1 MEDQAEVKIITV
13 DAVQN
18 LNDLKKAISEN
29 KKALQEQELG
39 SEKYQRILTEITK
52 EQNLLRAA
60 MHGTTADSKQLKDA
74 IDENGKSY
82 NALVNRMADLK
93 RQFRATSDEAQRA
106 NLGAEIR
113 DINNELKRLDALKG
127 DFQRNVGD
135 YLAKDLKDVVKD
147 LPSGLKAIHGP
158 LDDVQKSLS
167 LMGKQPILGIVGL
180 LAPMLIKIADALKD
194 DDNAMKAVKK
204 AMDSLKPITDFF
216 VGVMDS
222 LVGILTDVIAQVT
235 EFVTSNGLI
244 SKVIN
249 GLAGVGNAI
258 VQFVVSP
265 FKGVI
270 AAIKV
275 FKEQGVKGIG
285 DAARAFGA
293 EMKSGVAFKANY
305 DAGAVLAD
313 TFMAGARSRKKQA
326 RDTGKAI
333 VQEVQKGAEES
344 IDEMIAKAFDRAEK
358 AAAERLRKR
367 QADESFVNELI
378 AENLAEVQAE
388 MDAYFEAERIEQETS
403 VKIAQE
409 AAKKKMEVMSAY
421 ADGVSGLMSAVA
433 EALDGNE
440 NASEKQVKAAKNLR
454 IAAATIDMISGAV
467 TAYSTAQE
475 LGPIAGPIVGAI
487 NAAAVI
493 ASGLANIAKIKATTV
508 SKDSAPST
516 SVEAPAATVAAPALE
531 SVTPT
536 TVMTGASTETA
547 LNNAARSQRVYILQS
562 DIEAAGNTSRTL
574 VAESS
579 F

>member
-1 MEDQAEVKIITV
+1 MADQAEVKIITV

-106 NLGAEIR
+106 NLGEQIR

-258 VQFVVSP
+258 VQFVVAP

-305 DAGAVLAD
+305 EAGTVLAD

-326 RDTGKAI
+326 RETGKAI

-378 AENLAEVQAE
+378 AENLAE
-388 MDAYFEAERIEQETS
+388 D
-403 VKIAQE
+403 
-409 AAKKKMEVMSAY
+409 
-421 ADGVSGLMSAVA
+421 
-433 EALDGNE
+433 
-440 NASEKQVKAAKNLR
+440 
-454 IAAATIDMISGAV
+454 
-467 TAYSTAQE
+467 
-475 LGPIAGPIVGAI
+475 
-487 NAAAVI
+487 
-493 ASGLANIAKIKATTV
+493 
-508 SKDSAPST
+508 
-516 SVEAPAATVAAPALE
+516 
-531 SVTPT
+531 
-536 TVMTGASTETA
+536 
-547 LNNAARSQRVYILQS
+547 ARSHCSGMS
-562 DIEAAGNTSRTL
+562 DTHRRSSRKVRIYACRNHTCPNTHRCI
-574 VAESS
+574 
-579 F
+579 